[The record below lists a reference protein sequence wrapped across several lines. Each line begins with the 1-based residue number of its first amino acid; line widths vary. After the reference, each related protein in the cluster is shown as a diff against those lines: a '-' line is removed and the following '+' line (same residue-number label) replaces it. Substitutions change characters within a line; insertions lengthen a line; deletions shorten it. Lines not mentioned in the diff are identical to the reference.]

1 MTVKKIEHQI
11 RHHFYSHH
19 ETIFIDLKLRR
30 MRFGRDAFALV
41 AGAQAQEKARN
52 DLLIKRKILG
62 AHSFWGFEHVGFAYG
77 PADRRQGFFD
87 QLRVVIDDH
96 RAAAVF
102 QVEFGAVGGGDAR
115 ERFAHELL
123 DALAHLF
130 VQRAHG
136 AFHFYFGG
144 DDVWHRAHGAFHF
157 YFGGDDVWPVA
168 AVNRADGDDDRLER
182 INASAF
188 DRLQG
193 GDALGSHYHCINA
206 FVRGSGVDHL
216 AVDGNGKTVR

>member
-144 DDVWHRAHGAFHF
+144 DDVW
-157 YFGGDDVWPVA
+157 PVA

-182 INASAF
+182 IHASAF
-188 DRLQG
+188 DCLPG
-193 GDALGSHYHCINA
+193 GDALGSHYH
-206 FVRGSGVDHL
+206 
-216 AVDGNGKTVR
+216 